1 MKRNLKDNLWIKIIS
16 VLIAIVL
23 WFYIQMIQNPE
34 TEYTFRNMNVSFINS
49 SLLTERNLV
58 IMDQDGFN
66 VDVTVNCPRWFL
78 NELSNEDFV
87 AYVDMSDVRY
97 PGVNELPVKVRMNN
111 ENIIVMGK
119 NPSTISVNIDEITT
133 VEKPLKVEIAGKVD
147 NGYYTSYDFI
157 TPSVET
163 VKITGPKSI
172 VANIKNALARVDL
185 NNRKGNFTTSCKI
198 ILINESDN
206 TITDERVT
214 MLDENVDVD
223 VKVYSKKKIPVNVSG
238 IPDNIS
244 YSVIPKNIEIAG
256 EEEYIEKINEIR
268 INNFRLSDTSVGYTQ
283 KVEIKLDENLI
294 LISDVMPEVKV
305 TGVK

>member
-1 MKRNLKDNLWIKIIS
+1 MKRKLKDNLWIKIIS

-283 KVEIKLDENLI
+283 KVEIKLD
-294 LISDVMPEVKV
+294 
-305 TGVK
+305 

>member
-157 TPSVET
+157 
-163 VKITGPKSI
+163 IQ
-172 VANIKNALARVDL
+172 
-185 NNRKGNFTTSCKI
+185 I
-198 ILINESDN
+198 IDSA
-206 TITDERVT
+206 
-214 MLDENVDVD
+214 
-223 VKVYSKKKIPVNVSG
+223 K
-238 IPDNIS
+238 
-244 YSVIPKNIEIAG
+244 
-256 EEEYIEKINEIR
+256 
-268 INNFRLSDTSVGYTQ
+268 
-283 KVEIKLDENLI
+283 
-294 LISDVMPEVKV
+294 
-305 TGVK
+305 

>member
-1 MKRNLKDNLWIKIIS
+1 MKRKLKDNLWIKIIS

-206 TITDERVT
+206 TITDDRVT

>member
-1 MKRNLKDNLWIKIIS
+1 MKRKLKDNLWIKIIS

>member
-1 MKRNLKDNLWIKIIS
+1 MKRKLKDNLWIKIIS

-206 TITDERVT
+206 TITDDRVT

-238 IPDNIS
+238 IPDNIT